1 MALVPLI
8 TEAGFA
14 DEDRPTLDQARP
26 GYGMALH
33 TWQAIAQSPGLFAAY
48 MPFVRKVA
56 GPGAL
61 DGVTKDLCAIRVA
74 VLNHCRYTLS
84 HRWTSGIGKSI
95 DPEILSAV
103 AAGDYSG
110 VDDRTRIALTLTEEL
125 TLLPPVTPEA
135 TSVAGVSELVREAA
149 RVAFTPAE
157 LVELTMGIGL
167 WNALT
172 RFHRAMGFEL
182 DLPAAPEDVAA
193 LL

>member
-8 TEAGFA
+8 AEADFA
-14 DEDRPTLDQARP
+14 EEDRPTLEQARP

-33 TWQAIAQSPGLFAAY
+33 TWQAIAQSPGMYAAY

-56 GPGAL
+56 GPGIL

-84 HRWTSGIGKSI
+84 HRWTSGLAKSI
-95 DPEILSAV
+95 DPATLRAV
-103 AAGDYSG
+103 AGGDYGG
-110 VDDRTRIALTLTEEL
+110 VDDRTRIALKLTEEL
-125 TLLPPVTPEA
+125 TLLPPVTREGESA
-135 TSVAGVSELVREAA
+135 SGISDLVREAA

-157 LVELTMGIGL
+157 LVELTMGVGL

-172 RFHRAMGFEL
+172 RFHRVMEFDL
-182 DLPAAPEDVAA
+182 DLPAAPDDVAA